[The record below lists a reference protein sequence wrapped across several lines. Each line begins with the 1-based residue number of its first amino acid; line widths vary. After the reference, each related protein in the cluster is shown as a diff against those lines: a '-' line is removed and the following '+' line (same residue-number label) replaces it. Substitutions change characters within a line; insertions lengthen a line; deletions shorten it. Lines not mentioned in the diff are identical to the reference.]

1 MKSFWV
7 PGRIG
12 PSGPPPARASGI
24 GMGPVLAG
32 GLVAGVVAVAVII
45 LGQEGSIRLVWAILC
60 GFVML
65 IGLALAGNLRASS
78 LYIILMIAPLA
89 TRLSFF
95 RYPHMGGAGGL
106 LIDAIDPFMLL
117 LLYFQLRDRVAAHR
131 EFRFP
136 LALKFWVAMIVLGI
150 GTVIFGYLRV
160 VAMNEVFRMAK
171 LLLLALLI
179 VNEVTRRPQFRN
191 VIVALMLGVIL
202 QSTVAILEFSLGR
215 QLGLE
220 FLGESSDEDIQDLSV
235 GTLLTGEFAYRPGAL
250 LGHSNLL
257 AAYLAM
263 YMPMA
268 IALLLANVS
277 PILKALLAVALL
289 VGQPALVLTLSRGGW
304 IEFSI
309 AFVLVILFGAIH
321 PLSRR
326 KFMLARVVII
336 AITITIATAA
346 SPQIMERVFGA
357 DPNSV
362 KGRLEWLET
371 AKAMVIANPV
381 FGVGLNCYV
390 YMQLPYG
397 KHKTPQEMTQQYGD
411 IWPAVHNSWMLAWSE
426 QGTVGFAFWVMF
438 HILVLREAIRSLRIR
453 DPMMH
458 ALNAGL
464 LAGFIAIMFD
474 GLTSFYVRTEGP
486 GRTFWI
492 LVGLILAIGY
502 WRRANEESDPPLPAS
517 LALPDPAAPP
527 DGADST
533 RGRWLPA
540 RPSALR

>member
-7 PGRIG
+7 PERIG
-12 PSGPPPARASGI
+12 SPGQSPARASGKS
-24 GMGPVLAG
+24 MAPVLIGGFLAG
-32 GLVAGVVAVAVII
+32 LVAVAVII
-45 LGQEGSIRLVWAILC
+45 LGQEGSVRLVWVILSA
-60 GFVML
+60 FVMV

-95 RYPHMGGAGGL
+95 RYPHMGGAGGM

-117 LLYFQLRDRVAAHR
+117 LLYFQLRDRVTAQR

-150 GTVIFGYLRV
+150 GTVIFGYLRI
-160 VAMNEVFRMAK
+160 VAANEVFRMSK

-179 VNEVTRRPQFRN
+179 TNEVTRRPQFRH
-191 VIVALMLGVIL
+191 VIVAIMIGVIL

-263 YMPMA
+263 YLPMA

-277 PILKALLAVALL
+277 PVLKALLAVALL

-309 AFVLVILFGAIH
+309 AFVLVILFGAMH
-321 PLSRR
+321 PLSRKR
-326 KFMLARVVII
+326 FMLARVVIV
-336 AITITIATAA
+336 AITVVIATAA

-371 AKAMVIANPV
+371 AKAMVMDNPV

-411 IWPAVHNSWMLAWSE
+411 IWPAVHNSWMLAWAE
-426 QGTVGFAFWVMF
+426 QGTVGFAFWVIF
-438 HILVLREAIRSLRIR
+438 HILVLREAVKSLKIR

-474 GLTSFYVRTEGP
+474 GLTSFYIRTEGP

-492 LVGLILAIGY
+492 LIGLILAIGY
-502 WRRANEESDPPLPAS
+502 WRRANEEADPALPAS
-517 LALPDPAAPP
+517 LAVPDPLPP
-527 DGADST
+527 EDSST

-540 RPSALR
+540 RPSVLR